1 MPIAFKNLL
10 PAETRYRSIHEDTIE
25 ELGDILKRGWN
36 PSYSMTVVMTPSG
49 KARVVDGSHRYSA
62 LLRLSRKVPPEIDP
76 DYPVQCTVLEPHTP
90 ARILTALAGKTNIEN
105 EACAKMTL
113 PDRVF
118 YLVIVVK
125 ELLSAKN
132 LDYNAEC
139 LWIISSAEIQTTLQ
153 DGTGTTVEI
162 AKSKSMLD
170 GLVALVRQW
179 VTAHDVQHWG
189 LHNPQHSLYAS
200 LWQNISFLNE
210 RGSAFW
216 VELYMRWTPYIKGL
230 EGFPKGTYPPAP
242 SQDTYAAELKKNGII
257 TYNAMYPGICN
268 DGDYVRKALESLGP
282 KHMRPKYEFLW
293 QRLVAQFLLTGKA
306 ATKAFTESVTKQWN
320 AQEAHEGD
328 LYALWLAASD
338 MRKKYNS
345 SMAGTIWHSM
355 SACDWPLCAG
365 GCATQVKICDVC
377 DAYSACEACSVIAAV
392 SDMWPTTKLCVL
404 MPDTSRQ
411 NMCICPVCA
420 VCFVMKA
427 ATTEDSELLADDGKL
442 RDQWPILAAKA
453 DKTAAK
459 DCITCGVGLA
469 CLAHGSKQFWSKAAG
484 EYRIENLALNVREWF
499 QGQHRVL
506 TDIFTNLASR
516 TFLAEEKRKF
526 TTAREVEIKLALG
539 STDLGMWTA
548 IDPGRKAKSSKA
560 IPAILNS
567 AGGHPPQT
575 SPLATKLEVYS
586 KMIAE
591 ATPSGPRRSLRIE
604 HTTWQKWW
612 EEAKSDETQ
621 KGRYSFVYLDPMY
634 DDFPPSSDF
643 EQLRALIYYVTTPG
657 AVILLFHGFVHLV
670 AYAQKLCEPST
681 KKTVSR
687 TYFIRPLFFS
697 YFVARRI
704 QNCTWCLRHSFS
716 GEQTHGMGRRKPGKC
731 QGTLRSTRL

>member
-36 PSYSMTVVMTPSG
+36 TSFSMTVVSTPCG
-49 KARVVDGSHRYSA
+49 KVRVVDGSHRYSA
-62 LLRLSRKVPPEIDP
+62 LLRLSRKVPAEIDP
-76 DYPVQCTVLEPHTP
+76 DYPVQCTVLEQHTP

-125 ELLSAKN
+125 EALHVKS
-132 LDYNAEC
+132 LDFNAEC
-139 LWIISSAEIQTTLQ
+139 LWIISSAEIQTALQ
-153 DGTGTTVEI
+153 DGTGSTVEI

-189 LHNPQHSLYAS
+189 VHYPQHALYAS
-200 LWQNISFLNE
+200 LWQNIAFVNE

-230 EGFPKGTYPPAP
+230 EGFLKGLYPPAP
-242 SQDTYAAELKKNGII
+242 QQDTYAAELKKNGIV
-257 TYNAMYPGICN
+257 TYHAMYPGICN
-268 DGDYVRKALESLGP
+268 DADYVRKALESLGP

-293 QRLVAQFLLTGKA
+293 QRLVAQFLLTGKT
-306 ATKAFTESVTKQWN
+306 ATKAFTESVTKQWTT
-320 AQEAHEGD
+320 QEGQEGD
-328 LYALWLAASD
+328 LYALWLAASN
-338 MRKKYNS
+338 MRKRYNS

-365 GCATQVKICDVC
+365 HCSTPVQTCDVC
-377 DAYSACEACSVIAAV
+377 DAYSACEACSVIDALGE
-392 SDMWPTTKLCVL
+392 MWPRTKLFVL
-404 MPDTSRQ
+404 LPDTTRRQ
-411 NMCICPVCA
+411 MSICPVCA

-427 ATTEDSELLADDGKL
+427 ATTEDSDLLADDGRV
-442 RDQWPILAAKA
+442 RDQWSILATKA
-453 DKTAAK
+453 DKSAAK
-459 DCITCGVGLA
+459 ECITCGVGLA
-469 CLAHGSKQFWSKAAG
+469 CLAHGSKQFWSRAAG
-484 EYRIENLALNVREWF
+484 EYRLEDLATNVREWLN
-499 QGQHRVL
+499 GQHRVL

-526 TTAREVEIKLALG
+526 TTAREVETKVALG

-548 IDPGRKAKSSKA
+548 IEPGRKAKAVKATTANVHIFGGNAPQSS
-560 IPAILNS
+560 PV
-567 AGGHPPQT
+567 
-575 SPLATKLEVYS
+575 ATKLEVYN
-586 KMIAE
+586 KLLAE
-591 ATPSGPRRSLRIE
+591 ATPSGPQRSLRIE
-604 HTTWQKWW
+604 HSTWQKWW

-634 DDFPPSSDF
+634 DDFPSSSDF
-643 EQLRALIYYVTTPG
+643 EKLRALIYYVTTPG
-657 AVILLFHGFVHLV
+657 AVILLFHGFIHLV
-670 AYAQKLCEPST
+670 AYANKLCEPST
-681 KKTVSR
+681 KKTV
-687 TYFIRPLFFS
+687 TYIYCISPLFHF
-697 YFVARRI
+697 FFAHRI
-704 QNCTWCLRHSFS
+704 RNCTWCLRHSFL
-716 GEQTHGMGRRKPGKC
+716 GERSFGMGRPKAVKH
-731 QGTLRSTRL
+731 QGTLRSTRS